1 MLNARRDEDEEEI
14 GDEDL
19 DGLLF
24 PIGLSVMHMGE
35 VNLFKAEDN
44 LVMMT
49 YGVKPEMD
57 EHGIPGLGDG
67 LADALEDDS
76 DNDPEGGG
84 MPTYAIGGTL
94 EEGFDEFY
102 VNGKYVMES
111 LEYGPVELCTG
122 DVIEYDEW
130 LEAYTGDIEL
140 LDEIVNCVFEMDE
153 EEDSVDKSVALFE
166 KVLEKIDTLDEMAMD
181 ALEKY
186 IRGNPREIVK
196 KCGGEV
202 LSADEIIGGMYL
214 DMIVFSPDGELDF
227 SYLSEEAFEGYHVSV
242 SGTFNMGFTR
252 VSIEEMPDSEM

>member
-1 MLNARRDEDEEEI
+1 MANEIILENGMRVPRDDARGVFHRQIEWCGVPLELVLVGDPDDSNARDALKYTADKLLAEPENWAAEMWMQLKRRLIPLLNARRDEDEEEI

-94 EEGFDEFY
+94 EEGFFA
-102 VNGKYVMES
+102 S
-111 LEYGPVELCTG
+111 
-122 DVIEYDEW
+122 
-130 LEAYTGDIEL
+130 
-140 LDEIVNCVFEMDE
+140 
-153 EEDSVDKSVALFE
+153 
-166 KVLEKIDTLDEMAMD
+166 
-181 ALEKY
+181 
-186 IRGNPREIVK
+186 
-196 KCGGEV
+196 
-202 LSADEIIGGMYL
+202 
-214 DMIVFSPDGELDF
+214 DF
-227 SYLSEEAFEGYHVSV
+227 FA
-242 SGTFNMGFTR
+242 
-252 VSIEEMPDSEM
+252 